1 MTEREQRLKAQ
12 EDEALQNYYERL
24 IEADNRDSEPYYI
37 GTEPKPGLAQSWYDL
52 FRFGLRMILALCF
65 VVAVLSTFVLLSKGG
80 LDWLK
85 GVRR

>member
-24 IEADNRDSEPYYI
+24 IEADNRDSEPYYVGI
-37 GTEPKPGLAQSWYDL
+37 EPKPGLCSNYWDL
-52 FRFGLRMILALCF
+52 FRFGLGFIAASCF
-65 VVAVLSTFVLLSKGG
+65 VVAILVGFVLLSKGG

-85 GVRR
+85 GVLR